1 MKIRRCVKVL
11 TVCLAVITAAGA
23 VISVSLR
30 VWNASC
36 CSEWSASEGTGRM
49 VKAGDCRLYCELR
62 GSSGPVVIFEGDAG
76 FSSAEWRPVAAALAD
91 TCRTLVYDRAGYGR
105 SEAGQFPRTGEQ
117 VTAGLYELLK
127 NLGLEK
133 GPFILAG
140 QGLGAWY
147 MEMFAGEHPEK
158 VLALILAEPMT
169 AEYPLFKE
177 TLDPVVYSNL
187 LDRGASLKMTGILGR
202 AGFIRLLEASPYTVL
217 PDEIKKD
224 VVENYSRPEA
234 LDAMSDEYRRGP
246 VRRSNVMNPPVL
258 PSVPVTVLT
267 HSKDCYRKEMMKY
280 YLAWNDID
288 EIEKIWTSVIHAVT
302 GQASSSEIIQSG
314 TSLGN
319 ICLEDPELFVNAVKK
334 HLNIRKKP

>member
-1 MKIRRCVKVL
+1 MKIRRSVKIL
-11 TVCLAVITAAGA
+11 LLCLAVISAAAA
-23 VISVSLR
+23 VMMLSLR
-30 VWNASC
+30 AWNASC
-36 CSEWSASEGTGRM
+36 CSEWAASEGDGRM
-49 VKAGDCRLYCELR
+49 VKAGDHSLYCELR

-76 FSSAEWRPVAAALAD
+76 FSSAEWRPVAAALAER
-91 TCRTLVYDRAGYGR
+91 CRTLVYDRAGYGR
-105 SEAGQFPRTGEQ
+105 SEAGPFPRTGEQ
-117 VTAGLYELLK
+117 ITAELYELLK
-127 NLGLEK
+127 NLGLEN

-147 MEMFAGEHPEK
+147 MEMFAASHPEH

-169 AEYPLFKE
+169 SAYPLFKE

-202 AGFIRLLEASPYTVL
+202 AGIIRLLEASPYTVL

-234 LDAMSDEYRRGP
+234 LDAMYDEYRRGP
-246 VRRSNVMNPPVL
+246 VRRSAVNNSLKL
-258 PSVPVTVLT
+258 PSVPLTVLT
-267 HSKDCYRKEMMKY
+267 HSRDRYRKEMMNY

-288 EIEKIWTSVIHAVT
+288 EIEKIWSSVIHAVSC
-302 GQASSSEIIQSG
+302 QASSFKSVQAE

-319 ICLEDPELFVNAVKK
+319 ICLEEPGLFVQAVKEY
-334 HLNIRKKP
+334 LSSGRKK